1 MLGKVIEFKLPVR
14 QKKPTFPAEAS
25 LADSIVRQ
33 FLDEAD
39 APTRNIH
46 PPTLILAF
54 DQDGRGGAREVK
66 SEVQIRLTL
75 PFTLGYWLAMLR
87 EKAYLKS

>member
-14 QKKPTFPAEAS
+14 QKKPTFSAEAS

-39 APTRNIH
+39 APARNSHAPAQIF
-46 PPTLILAF
+46 AF
-54 DQDGRGGAREVK
+54 NQDEQGAALGVK
-66 SEVQIRLTL
+66 SAVQIRLTS

-87 EKAYLKS
+87 EQAYLTF

>member
-39 APTRNIH
+39 VPARNTHAPAQ
-46 PPTLILAF
+46 ILSF
-54 DQDGRGGAREVK
+54 NQDVQGGALEVK
-66 SEVQIRLTL
+66 SEVQIRLTS

-87 EKAYLKS
+87 EQAYLTS